1 MAKLHDQHLHSRHSV
16 DSKADPAAN
25 CEQALA
31 AGLSGLTFTE
41 HYDMHPSERDQC
53 KWNYEAIQD
62 TVTKLER
69 RYFPPLLIGFGIE
82 VDFQPE
88 LLDETLDYLTA
99 HNFDVVLLSV
109 HWSGGRPLHLR
120 RHWQQL
126 DAAAMRRD
134 YLATLRAAAEWCVEL
149 TGAGHCPI
157 DIISH
162 LDYVKRYLLSYWGE
176 PLGPVEPALLDP
188 ILEPIIAAG
197 VVPEINTAGLRRPEA
212 AAYPDFP
219 ILHRYRELGGWEVS
233 IGSDAHRSSEI
244 GHGFPAVAERLQAMG
259 FRGETVF
266 SMQTR
271 RLIPFDDRL
280 P

>member
-1 MAKLHDQHLHSRHSV
+1 MKLHDQHLHSRHSA

-53 KWNYEAIQD
+53 KWNYDAIAN
-62 TVTKLER
+62 TVAKLQQ
-69 RYFPPLLIGFGIE
+69 RYFPPLLIGLGIE

-88 LLDETLDYLTA
+88 LRDETLDYLSG
-99 HNFDVVLLSV
+99 HHFDVVLLSV

-120 RHWQQL
+120 RRWQQL

-149 TGAGHCPI
+149 TGAGYCPFH
-157 DIISH
+157 IISH

-176 PLGPVEPALLDP
+176 PLGRVEPALQTRSWRRSSP
-188 ILEPIIAAG
+188 PAWCRRSTPPGCAG
-197 VVPEINTAGLRRPEA
+197 RRPRPTPSGQSCSA
-212 AAYPDFP
+212 TANLA
-219 ILHRYRELGGWEVS
+219 GG
-233 IGSDAHRSSEI
+233 R
-244 GHGFPAVAERLQAMG
+244 
-259 FRGETVF
+259 
-266 SMQTR
+266 
-271 RLIPFDDRL
+271 
-280 P
+280 